1 MKLEKLTL
9 QEVKKLLSNWSAGT
23 FPTVAASVKYH
34 FRKHGVE
41 VSAQNIGEYLR
52 KADAL
57 ARRLRGARKSYLN
70 DSAIRYTKNG
80 LFIIKNIEGK
90 ILSFGSE
97 LKSNE
102 R

>member
-1 MKLEKLTL
+1 MKLENLTL
-9 QEVKKLLSNWSAGT
+9 NEAKKLLSNWSAGT

-52 KADAL
+52 KADVL
-57 ARRLRGARKSYLN
+57 ARNLRGAKKSYLDN
-70 DSAIRYTKNG
+70 GAIRSAKSG

-97 LKSNE
+97 LKSDE
-102 R
+102 